1 MNCVCCSNSYVEAL
15 TPNVSSVLRCAIS
28 FRLCPPPFLFC
39 TGLPEPSTSPA
50 TAQLTHCLVWLTL
63 TALYDLALSSCS
75 GSRLPPHFLLVL
87 FVMPGS
93 IRMVQHLFANLLQG
107 SLAQRLSFQCPLV
120 PQGQDFTGRSCPGW
134 PAPLTVGAFYFPY
147 PFMLMGWTYSL
158 GWNEL
163 AFWIRTSKKTL
174 LNGSKYFMGVAC
186 ESP

>member
-28 FRLCPPPFLFC
+28 FCLCPPSFLFC

-50 TAQLTHCLVWLTL
+50 TAQLTHCLIW
-63 TALYDLALSSCS
+63 LSSVFLFWIPPASAFSS
-75 GSRLPPHFLLVL
+75 GPLCDARLNLH
-87 FVMPGS
+87 GTAS
-93 IRMVQHLFANLLQG
+93 ICQPFPRSSGTEAVF
-107 SLAQRLSFQCPLV
+107 SVPLV

-134 PAPLTVGAFYFPY
+134 PAPLTVGDFYFPC

-158 GWNEL
+158 GWNGL
-163 AFWIRTSKKTL
+163 AFWIRTSKQTL
-174 LNGSKYFMGVAC
+174 LNRSKYFMGVAC